1 MIFFNVA
8 YSAVKDM
15 GLIIPKPPNRG
26 GRDNSFLSV
35 SPGAGLALSAGIS
48 CSRIEDSSGLKQS
61 LWNSLVRV
69 ALEKISFSCH
79 TSNSHYYSTRS
90 NFRQSGELSGLLPF
104 PSARAVSQCLCC
116 PGWPRPILL
125 SSFTFVQ
132 LSTLC

>member
-1 MIFFNVA
+1 MIFFDVA

-48 CSRIEDSSGLKQS
+48 CSRIEDSSELKQS

-69 ALEKISFSCH
+69 AKVNLPLSPC
-79 TSNSHYYSTRS
+79 TRA
-90 NFRQSGELSGLLPF
+90 E
-104 PSARAVSQCLCC
+104 
-116 PGWPRPILL
+116 
-125 SSFTFVQ
+125 
-132 LSTLC
+132 